1 MKPRHDAI
9 PRRIMTAVE
18 VAQHLKIHPNRVYK
32 LARNGQIPA
41 FKIGADYRFYGDAI
55 EKLSPIESERERE
68 SSLKKERASEEG
80 PHRRPEHRL
89 DSRGERSAS
98 DTRTTKSP
106 RERPSA
112 TRI

>member
-18 VAQHLKIHPNRVYK
+18 VAQRLKIHPNRVYK

-41 FKIGADYRFYGDAI
+41 FRIGADYRFYRDAI
-55 EKLSPIESERERE
+55 EKLPPIQSNGA

-80 PHRRPEHRL
+80 V
-89 DSRGERSAS
+89 
-98 DTRTTKSP
+98 
-106 RERPSA
+106 
-112 TRI
+112 